1 MAARVLVIEDNPTNM
16 ELMCYLLESRGF
28 TCLKA
33 ADGESGVELAGRER
47 PDLVLCDI
55 QLPRMSGFDVLSQI
69 RGGGLLPRDVPILA
83 VTALAMVG
91 DKERILSAGF
101 DGYMPKPISPRH
113 FVDELRLYLPPQP
126 AAPPQGRETTVT
138 RSAPQEPT
146 GHTILVVD
154 NLQSNLDLAEVL
166 LKHMGYRVVQASGVQ
181 AALKAARQAA
191 PQLIMSDVNMGDGDG
206 FGLLEQMRGDPLLR
220 HIPVILITSTAVGQ
234 ADRARGL
241 ALGAKR
247 FLFRPID
254 PRNLRDEI
262 EACLN

>member
-16 ELMCYLLESRGF
+16 ELMSYLLEARGY

-33 ADGESGVELAGRER
+33 NDGESGVALAGRER

-69 RGGGLLPRDVPILA
+69 RADGLLPKDVPILA

-113 FVDELRLYLPPQP
+113 FVDELRLYLPPEP
-126 AAPPQGRETTVT
+126 AVPTQTRETTVT
-138 RSAPQEPT
+138 QRAPQAST

-166 LKHMGYRVVQASGVQ
+166 LKHMGYRVVQAGGLQS
-181 AALKAARQAA
+181 ALKLARQVV
-191 PQLIMSDVNMGDGDG
+191 PQLILSDVNMGDGDG
-206 FGLLEQMRGDPLLR
+206 FGLLEEVHRDPALK
-220 HIPVILITSTAVGQ
+220 HIPVILITSTAVDH
-234 ADRARGL
+234 ADQARGL

-254 PRNLRDEI
+254 PRNLREEI
-262 EACLN
+262 EACLG